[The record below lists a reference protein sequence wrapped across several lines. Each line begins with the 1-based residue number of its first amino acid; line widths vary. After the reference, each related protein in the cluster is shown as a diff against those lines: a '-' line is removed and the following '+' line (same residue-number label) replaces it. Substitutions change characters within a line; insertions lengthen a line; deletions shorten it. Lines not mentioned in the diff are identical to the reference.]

1 MFWADR
7 INRVAGVALLLLALG
22 IILNIV
28 FTVSAVGDS
37 DPIERGEIEEVLRDI
52 NDNEALFFLGTGF
65 SIATDAAISL
75 AAAAGL
81 YLVLRDRS
89 RLLALFGFVGLV
101 AGSIAF
107 MAGDTGAL
115 TLGILAQDFVEEG
128 GPGGIAAGDP
138 VILQS
143 ARAVGAFTGLTFQIG
158 FTAIAFGFLAFGALI
173 TWAKDGAVNP
183 PRWLGALAIL
193 TALAIVLS
201 WLAAI
206 SNDLGDLIFVIG
218 NIGVLL
224 FLIILGGWLLM
235 QPEAGEASPAPSPA
249 PAGGGTPLQP

>member
-1 MFWADR
+1 MQWTNQISR
-7 INRVAGVALLLLALG
+7 LAGLTLLLLALG
-22 IILNIV
+22 LILNVV
-28 FTVSAVGDS
+28 FLVSVGTS
-37 DPIERGEIEEVLRDI
+37 DPTERGEIEQVLRDI

-65 SIATDAAISL
+65 SIATDAAITL
-75 AAAAGL
+75 AAAALL
-81 YLVLRDRS
+81 YLVFRDRS

-107 MAGDTGAL
+107 TIGDAGDL

-158 FTAIAFGFLAFGALI
+158 FTPLAFGFLAFGALI
-173 TWAKDGAVNP
+173 TWAKEGTVNP

-193 TALAIVLS
+193 TALTMILS
-201 WLAAI
+201 WITAI
-206 SNDLGDLIFVIG
+206 STDAGNVIFLIA
-218 NIGVLL
+218 NIGILV
-224 FLIILGGWLLM
+224 FLIALGGWLLM
-235 QPEAGEASPAPSPA
+235 QPEAGDASPAPSPA

>member
-7 INRVAGVALLLLALG
+7 INKVAGVTLLLLALG

-28 FTVSAVGDS
+28 FTVAAVGDS

-52 NDNEALFFLGTGF
+52 NDNEALFFLAMGF
-65 SIATDAAISL
+65 SIATDVAISL
-75 AAAAGL
+75 AAGAGL
-81 YLVLRDRS
+81 YLLLRDRS

-101 AGSIAF
+101 AGGIAF
-107 MAGDTGAL
+107 MAGDAGAL
-115 TLGILAQDFVEEG
+115 TLGVLAQDFVEEG

-143 ARAVGAFTGLTFQIG
+143 ARAVGAFAGFTVQIA
-158 FTAIAFGFLAFGALI
+158 FTAIAFGLLAFGALI
-173 TWAKDGAVNP
+173 TWAKEGTVNP

-193 TALAIVLS
+193 SALAILLS
-201 WLAAI
+201 WLAAVD
-206 SNDLGDLIFVIG
+206 NDLGDVFFLIS

-235 QPEAGEASPAPSPA
+235 QPEDGEASPAPSPA
-249 PAGGGTPLQP
+249 PVGGGTPLQP